1 MADTAAGA
9 ASGAQGLLLLLLLL
23 VAVVVGAA
31 VAAWWLSSRSA
42 RRRGAPDNGQEEAR
56 ANVDGQILSMLV
68 QAGGTLDQ
76 IQIRENLGL
85 SVGETAAALRRLE
98 EEGRISRLW
107 QAQGYTYTVRTT
119 R

>member
-1 MADTAAGA
+1 MADTMAGA
-9 ASGAQGLLLLLLLL
+9 ATGAQGLILLLLLL
-23 VAVVVGAA
+23 VAVVVVAA

-42 RRRGAPDNGQEEAR
+42 RRRAAPDNGQEEVR
-56 ANVDGQILSMLV
+56 ANMDGQILSMLV

-85 SVGETAAALRRLE
+85 SVSETAAALRRLE

-107 QAQGYTYTVRTT
+107 QAQGYTYLVQTAQ
-119 R
+119 